1 MNTGAPGTRGA
12 ILVGPGPVDPGLEP
26 VRSAAMPPSM
36 DPGQRRDRCIT
47 VYGRRAVLEALR
59 DPGLEVAGVTIA
71 EMGGAVTSEVKKSAS
86 ERGVDVR
93 ETSAHRVSLI
103 SGNGRQDQG
112 VVADVVA
119 PEMRALSDRLDELA
133 RDPSRKQRL
142 LVVDGVTTPGN
153 LGLIIRSATAAGV
166 DGIVVPRRGTAS
178 IGPQVVKASAGTA
191 FSSPILRTSDAPGA
205 LSELTDAGF
214 SIVGLDA
221 GAPTSLW
228 ELDLPDRIA
237 FLVGGEHEGASAEA
251 SAFAHSWT
259 SVPMPGGV
267 ESLNVACATTLVA
280 FEIARRG

>member
-1 MNTGAPGTRGA
+1 M
-12 ILVGPGPVDPGLEP
+12 E
-26 VRSAAMPPSM
+26 
-36 DPGQRRDRCIT
+36 PGQRRDRCIT

-59 DPGLEVAGVTIA
+59 DPKLEVAGVTIA
-71 EMGGAVTSEVKKSAS
+71 EMGGAVTSEVKKSAT
-86 ERGVDVR
+86 ERGVEVR
-93 ETSAHRVSLI
+93 ETTAHRVSLI

-119 PEMRALSDRLDELA
+119 PEMGALADRLDELA
-133 RDPSRKQRL
+133 RDPGRKQRL

-166 DGIVVPRRGTAS
+166 DGIVVPRRGTAA

-191 FSSPILRTSDAPGA
+191 FASPILRTSDAPGA

-214 SIVGLDA
+214 AILGLDA

-228 ELDLPDRIA
+228 DVDLPDRVA
-237 FLVGGEHEGASAEA
+237 FLVGGEHEGASEQAA
-251 SAFAHSWT
+251 AFAHSWV

>member
-1 MNTGAPGTRGA
+1 MPSP
-12 ILVGPGPVDPGLEP
+12 IEP
-26 VRSAAMPPSM
+26 R
-36 DPGQRRDRCIT
+36 QRKDRCIT

-59 DPGLEVAGVTIA
+59 DPNLEVAGVTIA
-71 EMGGAVTSEVKKSAS
+71 EMGGAVTSEVKKSAN
-86 ERGVDVR
+86 ERGVELR

-119 PEMRALSDRLDELA
+119 PEMRALTDRLAELE

-142 LVVDGVTTPGN
+142 LLVDGVTTPGN
-153 LGLIIRSATAAGV
+153 LGLIIRSATASGI
-166 DGIVVPRRGTAS
+166 DGIVVPRRGTAA

-191 FSSPILRTSDAPGA
+191 FRSPILRTSDAPGA

-214 SIVGLDA
+214 AIVGMDA
-221 GAPTSLW
+221 GATTSLW
-228 ELDLPDRIA
+228 DLELPDRIV
-237 FLVGGEHEGASAEA
+237 FLVGGEHDGASKEA
-251 SAFAHSWT
+251 AAYTHSWV
-259 SVPMPGGV
+259 SVPMPGDV